1 MSFQWGSL
9 LWFLILVPVLVLLY
23 LWAQRRRQRYAL
35 RYASLSLVKEAVGR
49 GPGVR
54 RHIPAIL
61 FLFSLTVLIVALARP
76 QALVTLP
83 GESGTIILALD
94 VSGSMRAQDVKP
106 SRIEAAKT
114 AARAFVEKQPHMV
127 RIGVVI
133 FSGTAALVQ
142 PPTNVRDDVL
152 SAINRLYPQRGTA
165 IGSGLLSSLNAVLEA
180 EGLQQPP
187 QSFDDPFSAG
197 SQSQSGQ
204 SQNGQSQG
212 NGTTQDPNAPQY
224 PTPTQALPPG
234 SNKNAAIV
242 LMSDG
247 QSNQGPDPLDIADVV
262 ANWGIRVFTVGV
274 GTSGGAIVG
283 WYGRSFRVQLDEP
296 TLKAI
301 ANKTGG
307 SYYRAQDEN
316 QLIKIY
322 QTLST
327 RLIVERQQTELT
339 ALFAAIAAGALL
351 IAGALSLAWFNR
363 LP

>member
-1 MSFQWGSL
+1 MSFQWSSL
-9 LWFLILVPVLVLLY
+9 LWFLLLVPVLVLLY

-49 GPGVR
+49 GPGIR

-61 FLFSLTVLIVALARP
+61 FLVSLTVLIVALARP
-76 QALVTLP
+76 QATVTLP

-106 SRIEAAKT
+106 SRMEAAKA
-114 AARAFVEKQPHMV
+114 AARAFVERQPRLV

-142 PPTNVRDDVL
+142 PPTSVKDDVL

-165 IGSGLLSSLNAVLEA
+165 IGSGLLTSLNAVLEA
-180 EGLQQPP
+180 EGLQQPA
-187 QSFDDPFSAG
+187 SAFDDPFSAG
-197 SQSQSGQ
+197 SQPSVG
-204 SQNGQSQG
+204 NQSQG
-212 NGTTQDPNAPQY
+212 NQSQGAQDPFSQQQY
-224 PTPTQALPPG
+224 PTPPQPLPPG
-234 SNKNAAIV
+234 SDKNGAIV

-274 GTSGGAIVG
+274 GTPGGSIVG
-283 WYGRSFRVQLDEP
+283 WYGRSFRVQLDEA

-307 SYYRAQDEN
+307 NYYRAQDEN
-316 QLIKIY
+316 QLLKIY

-327 RLIVERQQTELT
+327 KLVVERQQTELT
-339 ALFAAIAAGALL
+339 ALFAAVAAGVLL